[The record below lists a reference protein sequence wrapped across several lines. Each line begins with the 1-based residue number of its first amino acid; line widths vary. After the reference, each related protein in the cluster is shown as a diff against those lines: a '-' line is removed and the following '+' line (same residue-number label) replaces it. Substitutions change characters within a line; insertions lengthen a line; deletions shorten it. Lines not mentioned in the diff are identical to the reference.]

1 MRAFLQGLIR
11 GMFVSLAAL
20 GNLGAEQAT
29 APLPSGAAQ
38 ADKPAKP
45 AYSAY
50 FYDYR
55 VRWQRA

>member
-1 MRAFLQGLIR
+1 
-11 GMFVSLAAL
+11 MFVSLAAL

-45 AYSAY
+45 AYSAC